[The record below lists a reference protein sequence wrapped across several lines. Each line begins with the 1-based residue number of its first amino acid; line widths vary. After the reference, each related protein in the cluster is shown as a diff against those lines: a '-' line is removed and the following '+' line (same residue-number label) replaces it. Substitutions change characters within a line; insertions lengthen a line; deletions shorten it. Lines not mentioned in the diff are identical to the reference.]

1 MVKCRISQKTAI
13 LIERLRALG
22 CKDEQAVKWI
32 EQNDCKQFKK
42 FTDDDYSFET
52 FLSYAKEHQEDITS
66 AIQNGYQITFNT
78 MGGLRYWIEN
88 AFELKEEV
96 DFVAEEGKKLGLRL
110 SPQQIGKLKTSL
122 ASNWV
127 VVEHDGYVDIVVY
140 AIWLQENK

>member
-1 MVKCRISQKTAI
+1 MVKCRVSQKTAI

-22 CKDEQAVKWI
+22 CSDEQTVKWI
-32 EQNDCKQFKK
+32 HQDDNRQFKK

-52 FLSYAKEHQEDITS
+52 FLSYAKEHLEDIVG

-88 AFELKEEV
+88 AFGLKEEV
-96 DFVAEEGKKLGLRL
+96 DFLAEEGKKLGLML
-110 SPQQIGKLKTSL
+110 NAEQIDKLKTTL

-127 VVEHDGYVDIVVY
+127 VVEYNGYVDLIVY